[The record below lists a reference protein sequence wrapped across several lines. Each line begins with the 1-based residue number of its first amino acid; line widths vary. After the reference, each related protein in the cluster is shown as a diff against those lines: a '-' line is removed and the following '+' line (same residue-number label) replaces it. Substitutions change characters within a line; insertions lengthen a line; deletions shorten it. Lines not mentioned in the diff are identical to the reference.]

1 MRQLRSAQNMTH
13 AAVSSWIEKLTNRMR
28 ELVTGSDLSDDR
40 KTVLYR
46 INARHGWWAK
56 SLEMP
61 WIVDENGELV
71 DCSAKDAETFEQTRE
86 GSAIKRIGVCAE
98 DLTLVRCLA
107 KNAQRHCR
115 FSNLTKADTLV
126 LDSIVA
132 KPTKPEKAIQN
143 GRIGC
148 ECSSRDPIERFPTN
162 FGSHGLISSW
172 DHPSASS

>member
-28 ELVTGSDLSDDR
+28 ELITGSDLGDDR

-71 DCSAKDAETFEQTRE
+71 YCSTKDAETFEQIRE
-86 GSAIKRIGVCAE
+86 ESTIKRIGVRGE
-98 DLTLVRCLA
+98 DLALVRCLA
-107 KNAQRHCR
+107 NNAQKHCR
-115 FSNLTKADTLV
+115 FPNLTKVDTLV

-132 KPTKPEKAIQN
+132 KPTNSEKAIQN

-148 ECSSRDPIERFPTN
+148 ECSSRDPIETFPTN
-162 FGSHGLISSW
+162 FGSEGLISAW
-172 DHPSASS
+172 DHPSTS